1 MYIPPVHAE
10 RRIPVLQ
17 QLIRDNPLGVITTA
31 ISSPNFPLLQSSH
44 IPWVL
49 DVDGDAADASEPH
62 LGRLRGHMARQ
73 NPQSKAMIE
82 HLTPSESRPNPGN
95 VVETDVLVLFT
106 AEPHHYVTPKF
117 YVETKPSTGKVVPTW
132 NYAAVQVYGRAKV
145 YFDSKSEETS
155 AYLQK
160 QIGDLSQTMET
171 GIMGFTGE
179 DGRPGPW
186 KVSDSPDKYI
196 ELLKKNIIGIEI
208 EITKLEG
215 KFKMSQE
222 MRKGDRDGVVAGF
235 KALESETAKAVSSLV
250 QERGELKDA
259 QKNVD

>member
-1 MYIPPVHAE
+1 
-10 RRIPVLQ
+10 
-17 QLIRDNPLGVITTA
+17 
-31 ISSPNFPLLQSSH
+31 
-44 IPWVL
+44 
-49 DVDGDAADASEPH
+49 
-62 LGRLRGHMARQ
+62 
-73 NPQSKAMIE
+73 
-82 HLTPSESRPNPGN
+82 
-95 VVETDVLVLFT
+95 
-106 AEPHHYVTPKF
+106 
-117 YVETKPSTGKVVPTW
+117 
-132 NYAAVQVYGRAKV
+132 
-145 YFDSKSEETS
+145 
-155 AYLQK
+155 
-160 QIGDLSQTMET
+160 
-171 GIMGFTGE
+171 MGFTGE